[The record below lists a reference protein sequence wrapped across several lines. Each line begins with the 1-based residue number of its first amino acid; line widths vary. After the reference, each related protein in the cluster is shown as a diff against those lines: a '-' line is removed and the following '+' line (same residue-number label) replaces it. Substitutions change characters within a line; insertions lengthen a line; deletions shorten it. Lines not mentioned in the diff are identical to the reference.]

1 MTKNL
6 KNNTTMSIFEH
17 LEELREKV
25 FNALIVFTIITIIC
39 FLYNKNISFI
49 LQQPAQGIK
58 FLQLAPGEYFFSSI
72 KIATYTG
79 FILSSPFTVYQIMI
93 FILPGLTKKE
103 SFFLI
108 PILISSILLFFLG
121 LIFAYNILAP
131 AALKFLIEYG
141 ENIVEPIWSFEQYF
155 NFIFVLLF
163 STGISFQIPII
174 QILLGVTNILS
185 SEQMIKYWKYII
197 FISTILGAI
206 LTPSTDPVTQI
217 VMSSAITLLY
227 LTGIL
232 ILKSIN
238 K

>member
-1 MTKNL
+1 MTKDLN
-6 KNNTTMSIFEH
+6 NNTTMSIFEH

-25 FNALIVFTIITIIC
+25 FKALIFFTIITIIC
-39 FLYNKNISFI
+39 LLYNKNISFI
-49 LQQPAQGIK
+49 LQQPAKGIK

-72 KIATYTG
+72 KIAAYTG
-79 FILSSPFTVYQIMI
+79 FILSSPFTIYQIMI

-103 SFFLI
+103 SYFLI
-108 PILISSILLFFLG
+108 PTLISSIFLFFSG

-131 AALKFLIEYG
+131 AALRFLIEYG

-155 NFIFVLLF
+155 NFIFLLLF

-174 QILLGVTNILS
+174 QIVLGLTNILS
-185 SEQMIKYWKYII
+185 SNQMLQYWKYVI
-197 FISTILGAI
+197 FLSTILSAI
-206 LTPSTDPVTQI
+206 LTPSTDPLTQI
-217 VMSSAITLLY
+217 FMSLAIIMLY

-232 ILKSIN
+232 ILKSMN

>member
-6 KNNTTMSIFEH
+6 KDDTNMSIFEH
-17 LEELREKV
+17 LEELRKKV
-25 FNALIVFTIITIIC
+25 FNALIVFTIITLIC

-79 FILSSPFTVYQIMI
+79 FILSSPFTIYQVMI

-103 SFFLI
+103 SYFLI
-108 PILISSILLFFLG
+108 PILISSIFLFFSG

-155 NFIFVLLF
+155 NFILALLF
-163 STGISFQIPII
+163 STGISFQIPVI
-174 QILLGVTNILS
+174 QIILGITNIASSAQMLS
-185 SEQMIKYWKYII
+185 YWKYII

-206 LTPSTDPVTQI
+206 LTPSTDPLTQI
-217 VMSSAITLLY
+217 FLSLAITILY
-227 LTGIL
+227 LIGI
-232 ILKSIN
+232 IVLKSIN